1 MGPPPLPGPDGPCDS
16 AGMERRRPGQGRYAH
31 PEREQRWL
39 LAEVPDG
46 ATPWAEITDR
56 YLDGTNLRIR
66 RVEGA
71 DGVVHKLTQKVRP
84 VPDDP
89 SRVMLTTM
97 YVPDHEVT
105 ALLALPGQELRKTRR
120 RVDLDGRQLAVDV
133 LHDRFEGLILAETEL
148 SIHEERVP
156 MPSFACCDVTDDD
169 RFAGGSL
176 AAMTDEQ
183 LADLR
188 AEVEELMATR
198 SQAAGSSPS
207 R

>member
-1 MGPPPLPGPDGPCDS
+1 
-16 AGMERRRPGQGRYAH
+16 MERRRPGHGRYAH

-39 LAEVPDG
+39 LTEVPQG
-46 ATPWAEITDR
+46 AAPWAEITDR

-71 DGVVHKLTQKVRP
+71 DGIVHKLTQKVRP

-105 ALLALPGQELRKTRR
+105 ALLALPGRELRKTRR
-120 RVDLDGRQLAVDV
+120 RIDLDGRNLAVDV
-133 LHDRFEGLILAETEL
+133 LHERFDGLILAETEL
-148 SIHEERVP
+148 GIREERIP
-156 MPSFACCDVTDDD
+156 MPAFACCDVTDDD

-176 AAMTDEQ
+176 ATMGHEE
-183 LADLR
+183 LADLLVEV
-188 AEVEELMATR
+188 AELVASR
-198 SQAAGSSPS
+198 SRAAGSAPS

>member
-1 MGPPPLPGPDGPCDS
+1 
-16 AGMERRRPGQGRYAH
+16 MERRRPGHGRYAH

-39 LAEVPDG
+39 LADVPEG
-46 ATPWAEITDR
+46 ARPWAELTDR

-105 ALLALPGQELRKTRR
+105 ALRSLPGRELRKTRR
-120 RVDLDGRQLAVDV
+120 RIELDGRHVAVDV
-133 LHDRFEGLILAETEL
+133 LHGRFDGLILAETEL
-148 SIHEERVP
+148 GIREARIP
-156 MPSFACCDVTDDD
+156 MPAFACCDVTDDD

-176 AAMTDEQ
+176 AAMTRDELEQ
-183 LADLR
+183 LL
-188 AEVEELMATR
+188 AEVDELVASR
-198 SQAAGSSPS
+198 SPAAGSSPS

>member
-1 MGPPPLPGPDGPCDS
+1 
-16 AGMERRRPGQGRYAH
+16 MERRRPGHGRYAH

-39 LAEVPDG
+39 LSDVPAD

-56 YLDGTNLRIR
+56 YLLGTTLRIR

-97 YVPDHEVT
+97 YVPDHEVS
-105 ALLALPGQELRKTRR
+105 ALLALPGHELRKTRR
-120 RVDLDGRQLAVDV
+120 RIDLDGRQVAVDV
-133 LHDRFEGLILAETEL
+133 LHGRFQGLVLAETEL
-148 SIHEERVP
+148 GVHEERIP
-156 MPSFACCDVTDDD
+156 MPWFARSDVTDDD
-169 RFAGGSL
+169 RYSGGSL
-176 AAMTDEQ
+176 AAMDDDE
-183 LADLR
+183 LAALLAEARAATR
-188 AEVEELMATR
+188 AE
-198 SQAAGSSPS
+198 AAGSSPS

>member
-1 MGPPPLPGPDGPCDS
+1 
-16 AGMERRRPGQGRYAH
+16 MERRRPGHGRYAR
-31 PEREQRWL
+31 PEREQRWI
-39 LAEVPDG
+39 LADVPDG
-46 ATPWAEITDR
+46 ATPRAEIADR

-105 ALLALPGQELRKTRR
+105 ALTSLPGRELRKTRHR
-120 RVDLDGRQLAVDV
+120 IELDGRQVAVDV

-148 SIHEERVP
+148 GIREERMP
-156 MPSFACCDVTDDD
+156 MPPFACCDVTDDD

-176 AAMTDEQ
+176 ATMTDEA
-183 LADLR
+183 LAELL
-188 AEVEELMATR
+188 AEVDALVTASR
-198 SQAAGSSPS
+198 SRAAGSSPS